1 MWAEGSGELGGNHLD
16 EPCSWQE
23 RMKLE
28 GWARVVYFLLWWNTH
43 NTWCFTGCSDG
54 WVRLQCAKPGFD
66 PWVGKIPWRR
76 KYYPLQYPCPEN
88 PMDGGAWQATV
99 HGVAK
104 SRTQR
109 SDFISHIALNHL
121 NYLQM
126 YSSVIS
132 STFTLLCNQSLE
144 FFRLA
149 NLKLRINP
157 LRSDSPIPPPSSPW
171 QPLLYFLSEPDPRGL
186 IWVNFYSVCLVVTG
200 LFHLASCPRF
210 IHLQHVSGFPS
221 LLRLNNIPLYVYTT
235 FCLPIHLFLDIL
247 ICFPPFGFCDECC
260 YKQFFE
266 A

>member
-1 MWAEGSGELGGNHLD
+1 MRWGNPLWLRRCACSSVRSWLFSDHWSCGVGEGVTDAGHPGIMWAEGSGELGGNHLD

-54 WVRLQCAKPGFD
+54 RVCLQCAKPGFD

-99 HGVAK
+99 HGVPK
-104 SRTQR
+104 SWTRR
-109 SDFISHIALNHL
+109 SNFISHIALNHL

-157 LRSDSPIPPPSSPW
+157 LSSDFPIPPPSSPW
-171 QPLLYFLSEPDPRGL
+171 QPLLYFVWTWL
-186 IWVNFYSVCLVVTG
+186 
-200 LFHLASCPRF
+200 
-210 IHLQHVSGFPS
+210 
-221 LLRLNNIPLYVYTT
+221 
-235 FCLPIHLFLDIL
+235 
-247 ICFPPFGFCDECC
+247 
-260 YKQFFE
+260 
-266 A
+266 